1 MIVIIVRSHF
11 FESILFFQ
19 VVSLESHLF
28 KQKPKQLLLTVLY
41 FIIYYLLLHYNLH
54 FFISFEQVGRRER
67 IVKK

>member
-11 FESILFFQ
+11 FQLILFFK
-19 VVSLESHLF
+19 VVSLESHLS

-41 FIIYYLLLHYNLH
+41 FIIYYLLYYNLH

-67 IVKK
+67 IVEK